1 MTAQQLVNTGSSQGV
16 ASGSFSSAHW
26 LSYFQGNKTTKV
38 DIINWP
44 DKVVVPPALGPS
56 LVRSLQR
63 FQIGESGNGTHLR
76 KYATTTKD
84 PTYEQCIDL
93 FVREEQGHARL
104 LAQLIKS
111 LEGTVLTRH
120 WSELAFV
127 ALRRMLGLK
136 TEVFV
141 LLIAEI
147 IGKCFYKACADRLQN
162 KTMKDVF
169 SAIVMDEI
177 FHLEFHCSFMNT
189 QMLRYPAATRQLVFY
204 AWTALF
210 YAACL
215 VFIADHQP
223 ALRALN
229 VSPKAFLHD
238 CSSTFYRAADRT
250 LSL

>member
-1 MTAQQLVNTGSSQGV
+1 M
-16 ASGSFSSAHW
+16 
-26 LSYFQGNKTTKV
+26 
-38 DIINWP
+38 
-44 DKVVVPPALGPS
+44 
-56 LVRSLQR
+56 QR

-177 FHLEFHCSFMNT
+177 FHLEFHCHATAGLLCMDSALLCGLSGFYSRSPT
-189 QMLRYPAATRQLVFY
+189 RPASSQCIAKSVF
-204 AWTALF
+204 ARLQQ
-210 YAACL
+210 
-215 VFIADHQP
+215 H
-223 ALRALN
+223 
-229 VSPKAFLHD
+229 FLSCRRPH
-238 CSSTFYRAADRT
+238 T
-250 LSL
+250 LSLNRLVS